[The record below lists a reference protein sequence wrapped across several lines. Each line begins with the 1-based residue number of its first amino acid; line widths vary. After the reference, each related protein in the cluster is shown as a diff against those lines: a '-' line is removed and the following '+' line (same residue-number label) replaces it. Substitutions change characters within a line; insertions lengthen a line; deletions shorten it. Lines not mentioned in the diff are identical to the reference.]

1 MSEQAFG
8 WVVAVMTPRH
18 SGVPAIKIWY
28 AAVPDKLA
36 AIAAVKEATNDPSA
50 TFEIARVMSETLRA
64 AFGLNAGEVR
74 CFD

>member
-8 WVVAVMTPRH
+8 WVVAVMTPRP
-18 SGVPAIKIWY
+18 SGVPVINIWY
-28 AAVPDKLA
+28 AAIPDKLA
-36 AIAAVKEATNDPSA
+36 AIAAVKEATNDPTA

-64 AFGLNAGEVR
+64 AFGLNTGEVR